1 MGKKRK
7 IEMAREKL
15 ESVLSEA
22 ITFAFQEKGQT
33 AEAPEDD
40 VDDLRRNFEGKTL
53 LLRTNKNGVSTELL
67 SLTVKGPCFAIIQK
81 SYLGS
86 KLVEE
91 AIILPEGAAA
101 DFAQTILRAI
111 KEGSDV

>member
-7 IEMAREKL
+7 IDLTKEKW
-15 ESVLSEA
+15 LSDA
-22 ITFAFQEKGQT
+22 ITLAFQEKGQT
-33 AEAPEDD
+33 AGVPEDCA
-40 VDDLRRNFEGKTL
+40 DDLRRNFKGKTL

-86 KLVEE
+86 ELVEE
-91 AIILPEGAAA
+91 AIILPEGAAM
-101 DFAQTILRAI
+101 DFAQTILRVI